1 MRLLDWQRFR
11 LTNRPSDFY
20 LFSMQEANGQLCV
33 AVDTLKS
40 TACFWFVEL
49 LFAHECQPPEQ
60 SNVHLW
66 AIR

>member
-11 LTNRPSDFY
+11 LTTDQVISIY
-20 LFSMQEANGQLCV
+20 FSMQEANGQLCV

-40 TACFWFVEL
+40 AACFCFVEL
-49 LFAHECQPPEQ
+49 LFAHACQPPEQ

-66 AIR
+66 A